1 MSYKHLGSRNSGAP
15 GWLFQRITGIVLI
28 VAMVGHYILMHYTP
42 SSGHEFASTFERM
55 QNPLWKIFYLTFVVI
70 GLYHGLNGIWGIVRD
85 FKMKRW
91 ISVTI
96 LGVLIIAGISFA
108 TLGFMNVLVF

>member
-15 GWLFQRITGIVLI
+15 GWLFQRITGIVLV

-42 SSGHEFASTFERM
+42 SSGHQFTSTFERM

-85 FKMKRW
+85 YKMKRW
-91 ISVTI
+91 LSITI
-96 LGVLIIAGISFA
+96 LSILVIAGISFA

>member
-15 GWLFQRITGIVLI
+15 SWLFQRITGIVLI
-28 VAMVGHYILMHYTP
+28 FAMIGHYILMHYTP

-55 QNPLWKIFYLTFVVI
+55 QNPLWKIFYLTFVVL

-85 FKMKRW
+85 FKLKRW
-91 ISVTI
+91 ASITI
-96 LGVLIIAGISFA
+96 LGVLIVTGIGFA
-108 TLGFMNVLVF
+108 TLGFMNILAF